1 MPKRDNL
8 PKADGDKENKTEIL
22 ETNSENSVTVDQEI
36 DSSKPVTEEAKNIES
51 EEKEDTSNIES
62 SEENDTVADSEVD
75 IQESANEEGKTT
87 ESNEE
92 GIDTEVTDNTMNT
105 DASEENNTV
114 TNLEVGTQEPASEA
128 TKTVESKTPLIESE
142 KVESIS
148 NKNSS
153 EENDSV
159 NQEVTTSQPTSEEP
173 ETTVPEKEGI
183 TTEAVEDNQNTES
196 SEETSE
202 PGDHV
207 QNQIDDAVAEH
218 SEDES
223 TIERHDIEKKDYHAM
238 NKEELIKELRYLV
251 KSEKVQAIKEHVE
264 EIRTEF
270 NAKFNEEAEQKKE
283 EFLADGGDIIDFYYS
298 TPIKKEFN
306 SVYFDYKEKRNAY
319 YQNLKRDLQEN
330 LKRRLEL
337 IDELKGLLNV
347 DENINTTYNHFKSIQ
362 ERWRN
367 AGPIPRDKYNTVWNT
382 YHHHT
387 ENFYDFLHL
396 NREFRDLDFK
406 HNLEQKLKII
416 ERATELAQETD
427 VSRAFRELQLLHKMW
442 KEDLG
447 PVEKEYREPIWEKFS
462 DLTRQI
468 HENRQSYFK
477 DLDKVYEKN
486 LEIKRE
492 IIAKIVEVGS
502 GNPSSHSGWQQ
513 KIKEIEA
520 LREDFFKAGKVPSN
534 VNEETWS
541 QFKTA
546 VRDFNRNKNSFY
558 KSLKKEQFENLNKK
572 IELIKIAED
581 NKDSDDFTV
590 TTPLMKKI
598 QADWKK
604 IGHVPRKD
612 SDRIWKRFKDACN
625 SYFDRLHAERNEA
638 NKEEEAALEN
648 KQVHIEALKNLK
660 LSGDPETDLKAIKE
674 NIAIWKTLGRVP
686 YKKKNIESEYN
697 KVLDGLFQQLNLSR
711 KETEL
716 IKYENKLT
724 TLSNQTDD
732 RALRNEQSF
741 IRKKIDEVK
750 SEIRQLENNLQFFKN
765 AKDDNPLVR
774 EVQNNIERHK
784 ENLEVWKAKLT
795 KIKQL

>member
-1 MPKRDNL
+1 MSTRDNL
-8 PKADGDKENKTEIL
+8 PKADGNEENKIEIL
-22 ETNSENSVTVDQEI
+22 ETHSENSITADQESNLTDIESGQEDTAISETETIKSEANEDTKQKDPEKDSNSSEPEENQTETVETEAQEPEAEATEKNSETTTEEFEENQAETAENEAQKPEPEATEKNSEN
-36 DSSKPVTEEAKNIES
+36 
-51 EEKEDTSNIES
+51 
-62 SEENDTVADSEVD
+62 
-75 IQESANEEGKTT
+75 TT
-87 ESNEE
+87 
-92 GIDTEVTDNTMNT
+92 
-105 DASEENNTV
+105 
-114 TNLEVGTQEPASEA
+114 
-128 TKTVESKTPLIESE
+128 
-142 KVESIS
+142 
-148 NKNSS
+148 
-153 EENDSV
+153 
-159 NQEVTTSQPTSEEP
+159 
-173 ETTVPEKEGI
+173 
-183 TTEAVEDNQNTES
+183 AVE

-202 PGDHV
+202 HDHV
-207 QNQIDDAVAEH
+207 QNQMDEAVAEH
-218 SEDES
+218 SEDE
-223 TIERHDIEKKDYHAM
+223 TTQEKHDIQKKDYHAM
-238 NKEELIKELRYLV
+238 SKEELIKELRGLV
-251 KSEKVQAIKEHVE
+251 KNEKVQAIKEHVD
-264 EIRTEF
+264 EIRNEF
-270 NAKFNEEAEQKKE
+270 NEKFNEEVEQKKE

-347 DENINTTYNHFKSIQ
+347 DENINSTYNHFKSIQ

-427 VSRAFRELQLLHKMW
+427 VNRAFRELQLLHKMW

-447 PVEKEYREPIWEKFS
+447 PVGKEYREPIWEKFS
-462 DLTRQI
+462 ALTKQI
-468 HENRQSYFK
+468 HENRQKYFK
-477 DLDKVYEKN
+477 ELDKVYEVN
-486 LEIKRE
+486 LENKRE
-492 IIAKIVEVGS
+492 IIQKIIEVGS
-502 GNPSSHSGWQQ
+502 GHPNNHSGWQQ

-520 LREDFFKAGKVPSN
+520 LREEFFKAGKVPSN
-534 VNEETWS
+534 VNEQTWS
-541 QFKTA
+541 EFKNA
-546 VRDFNRNKNSFY
+546 VRDFNRNKNAFY
-558 KSLKKEQFENLNKK
+558 KGLKREQFDNLNKK
-572 IELIKIAED
+572 MELIKIAED
-581 NKDSDDFTV
+581 NKDSDDFSV

-638 NKEEEAALEN
+638 NKEELASLEK
-648 KQVHIEALKNLK
+648 KQAQIETLKGLT
-660 LSGDPETDLKAIKE
+660 LSGDSEVDLKTIKE
-674 NIAIWKTLGRVP
+674 NIAVWKTLGRVP

-697 KVLDGLFQQLNLSR
+697 KVLDDLFKQLNLSR

-716 IKYENKLT
+716 IKYENKLN

-732 RALRNEQSF
+732 RALRNEQNF
-741 IRKKIDEVK
+741 IRKKIDEVN

-765 AKDDNPLVR
+765 AKDDNPLVQ
-774 EVQNNIERHK
+774 EVQKNIQKHRET
-784 ENLEVWKAKLT
+784 LEVWKAKLV

>member
-1 MPKRDNL
+1 MPTRDNL
-8 PKADGDKENKTEIL
+8 PQADGEKENKIETL
-22 ETNSENSVTVDQEI
+22 ETKSENTIDTDQE
-36 DSSKPVTEEAKNIES
+36 SSTTEETKADNPKIEVLEAETKKSNDDTNVSS
-51 EEKEDTSNIES
+51 EEDTSE
-62 SEENDTVADSEVD
+62 DSH
-75 IQESANEEGKTT
+75 
-87 ESNEE
+87 
-92 GIDTEVTDNTMNT
+92 
-105 DASEENNTV
+105 
-114 TNLEVGTQEPASEA
+114 
-128 TKTVESKTPLIESE
+128 
-142 KVESIS
+142 
-148 NKNSS
+148 
-153 EENDSV
+153 
-159 NQEVTTSQPTSEEP
+159 
-173 ETTVPEKEGI
+173 
-183 TTEAVEDNQNTES
+183 
-196 SEETSE
+196 
-202 PGDHV
+202 DHV
-207 QNQIDDAVAEH
+207 QNQMDEAVAEH

-238 NKEELIKELRYLV
+238 DKEELVKELRYLI
-251 KSEKVQAIKEHVE
+251 KSEKIQAIKEHVE
-264 EIRTEF
+264 EIKSEF
-270 NAKFNEEAEQKKE
+270 NEKFNEEVEQKKE

-298 TPIKKEFN
+298 TPLKKEFN

-319 YQNLKRDLQEN
+319 YQNLKKDLQEN

-337 IDELKGLLNV
+337 IEELKGLLNV

-367 AGPIPRDKYNTVWNT
+367 AGAIPRDKYNTVWNT

-427 VSRAFRELQLLHKMW
+427 VNRAFRELQLLHKMW

-447 PVEKEYREPIWEKFS
+447 PVGKEYREPIWEKFS
-462 DLTRQI
+462 ALTKQI
-468 HENRQSYFK
+468 HENRQKYFK
-477 DLDKVYEKN
+477 ELDKVYEKN
-486 LEIKRE
+486 LEAKQS
-492 IIAKIVEVGS
+492 IIAKIIEV
-502 GNPSSHSGWQQ
+502 SSTHPHNHSGWQQ

-520 LREDFFKAGKVPSN
+520 LREEFFKAGKVPSN

-546 VRDFNRNKNSFY
+546 VRDFNRNKNAFY

-572 IELIKIAED
+572 MELIKIAED
-581 NKDSDDFTV
+581 NKDSEDMAA

-612 SDRIWKRFKDACN
+612 SDRIWKRFKEACN

-638 NKEEEAALEN
+638 NKEEIASLEK
-648 KQVHIEALKNLK
+648 KQAHIDALKELK
-660 LSGDPETDLKAIKE
+660 LSGDTEADLNTIKE
-674 NIAIWKTLGRVP
+674 NIATWKTLGRVP

-697 KVLDGLFQQLNLSR
+697 KVLDTLFQQLNLSR

-716 IKYENKLT
+716 IKYENKLN
-724 TLSNQTDD
+724 TLSNQSDD
-732 RALRNEQSF
+732 RALKNEQSF
-741 IRKKIDEVK
+741 IRKKIDDVNG
-750 SEIRQLENNLQFFKN
+750 EIRQLENNLQFFKN
-765 AKDDNPLVR
+765 TKDDNPLVK
-774 EVQNNIERHK
+774 EVQKNIEKHR
-784 ENLEVWKAKLT
+784 ETLELWKAKLK

>member
-1 MPKRDNL
+1 MSTRDNL
-8 PKADGDKENKTEIL
+8 PQADGEKENKTEIL
-22 ETNSENSVTVDQEI
+22 DVKSESSTPENSQE
-36 DSSKPVTEEAKNIES
+36 DASEKPESKE
-51 EEKEDTSNIES
+51 IES
-62 SEENDTVADSEVD
+62 STPEGETTTPDTVS
-75 IQESANEEGKTT
+75 
-87 ESNEE
+87 
-92 GIDTEVTDNTMNT
+92 
-105 DASEENNTV
+105 
-114 TNLEVGTQEPASEA
+114 
-128 TKTVESKTPLIESE
+128 
-142 KVESIS
+142 
-148 NKNSS
+148 
-153 EENDSV
+153 
-159 NQEVTTSQPTSEEP
+159 NQEVTEP
-173 ETTVPEKEGI
+173 SKETDESD
-183 TTEAVEDNQNTES
+183 AASNQEDAKS
-196 SEETSE
+196 SEETESSSNPV

-207 QNQIDDAVAEH
+207 QNQMDEAVAEH
-218 SEDES
+218 SEDET

-238 NKEELIKELRYLV
+238 TKEELIKELRYLT
-251 KSEKVQAIKEHVE
+251 KNEKIQAIKEHVD
-264 EIRTEF
+264 EIKSEF
-270 NAKFNEEAEQKKE
+270 NEKFNEEVEQKKE

-319 YQNLKRDLQEN
+319 YQNLKKDLQEN

-337 IDELKGLLNV
+337 IDELKSLLNV
-347 DENINTTYNHFKSIQ
+347 DENINSTYNHFKSIQ

-427 VSRAFRELQLLHKMW
+427 VNRAFRELQLLHKMW

-447 PVEKEYREPIWEKFS
+447 PVGKEYREPIWEKFS
-462 DLTRQI
+462 SLTRKI
-468 HENRQSYFK
+468 HENRQTHFK
-477 DLDKVYEKN
+477 ELDKVFEKN
-486 LEIKRE
+486 LEVKNE

-502 GNPSSHSGWQQ
+502 ALPKNHSGWQQ

-520 LREDFFKAGKVPSN
+520 LREEFFKAGKVPSS
-534 VNEETWS
+534 VNEKTWS
-541 QFKTA
+541 HFKAA
-546 VRDFNRNKNSFY
+546 VRDFNRNKNAFY
-558 KSLKKEQFENLNKK
+558 KGLKKEQFENLSKK
-572 IELIKIAED
+572 MELIQIAED
-581 NKDSDDFTV
+581 NKDNDDLAT

-638 NKEEEAALEN
+638 NKEEITSLEK
-648 KQVHIEALKNLK
+648 KQEHIKAIKDLK
-660 LSGDPETDLKAIKE
+660 LSGDPETDLATIKE
-674 NIAIWKTLGRVP
+674 NIAVWKTLGRVP

-697 KVLDGLFQQLNLSR
+697 KVLDDLFQQLNLSR

-716 IKYENKLT
+716 IKYENKLNA
-724 TLSNQTDD
+724 LSNQTDD
-732 RALRNEQSF
+732 RALRSEQSF
-741 IRKKIDEVK
+741 IRKKIDDVN

-765 AKDDNPLVR
+765 AKDDNPLVL
-774 EVQNNIERHK
+774 EVQKNIEKHR
-784 ENLEVWKAKLT
+784 ENLDVWKAKLI